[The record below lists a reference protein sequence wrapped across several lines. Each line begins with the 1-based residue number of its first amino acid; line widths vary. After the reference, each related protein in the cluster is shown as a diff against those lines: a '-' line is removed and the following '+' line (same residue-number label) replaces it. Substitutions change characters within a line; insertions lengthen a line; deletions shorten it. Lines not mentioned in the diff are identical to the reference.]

1 MGGRRRQRLKDR
13 SNIQVYFNAD
23 GAKQRRVWKRNRE
36 RKIYEVKSLPCLIP
50 FFASKIF
57 APLTNYRID
66 VPNIQEYSI
75 CLSPFFYDG
84 YPYLTKWSR
93 EDSTRTTNHAE
104 THKNVSLGCCNVG
117 HRSLSIAISPIVF
130 IDATMCYEFGQLQ
143 HFFFSFFSLQVISK
157 KRRNRNHRNASS
169 IIRERERERFTLRS
183 SNLIVGSIIVMSF
196 TLPLHSILPT
206 LPRKK
211 IDLSNDNWS
220 DIGRE
225 ERVRERIGQ
234 RGVFRS

>member
-1 MGGRRRQRLKDR
+1 MELSNVEYESVTEKEKSTKSNLSCVWYRFSLRKYSPRLR
-13 SNIQVYFNAD
+13 IT
-23 GAKQRRVWKRNRE
+23 E
-36 RKIYEVKSLPCLIP
+36 
-50 FFASKIF
+50 
-57 APLTNYRID
+57 LTFQ
-66 VPNIQEYSI
+66 IQEYSI